1 MLAIICVLK
10 EWRHFLEKA
19 RYPVEIWTDHKNLEY
34 FMMAKKLNCRQACWS
49 LYLAHFNFKLI
60 HRPGCSMGKPDTLLP
75 RPDYGNGASN
85 NKDVVL
91 LQPEL
96 IAVRALEGL
105 HLEGL
110 EWDML
115 REIRQENQKG
125 NQEKPIA
132 KAIREL

>member
-1 MLAIICVLK
+1 MLTIICVLK

-115 REIRQENQKG
+115 KEIRQENQKG

>member
-1 MLAIICVLK
+1 
-10 EWRHFLEKA
+10 
-19 RYPVEIWTDHKNLEY
+19 
-34 FMMAKKLNCRQACWS
+34 
-49 LYLAHFNFKLI
+49 
-60 HRPGCSMGKPDTLLP
+60 MGKPDTLLP
-75 RPDYGNGASN
+75 RLDYSNGASN